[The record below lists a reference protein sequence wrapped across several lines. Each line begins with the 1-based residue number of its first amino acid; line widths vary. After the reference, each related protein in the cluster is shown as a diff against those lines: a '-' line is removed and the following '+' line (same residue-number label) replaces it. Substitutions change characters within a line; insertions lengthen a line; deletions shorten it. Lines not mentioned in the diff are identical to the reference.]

1 MQNTLL
7 WEKCLRKLEDDIE
20 ERDFHTWVRPLTA
33 SDDDSSLVLYAP
45 NRFVVDWVEDNLFE
59 VILKAAKHF
68 GGNDITVSIKIFED
82 KAEGSKKSGPSSNNE
97 TNSSDSK
104 EYDLISND
112 FGTNVLNLSLIHI

>member
-33 SDDDSSLVLYAP
+33 SDDDNGLVLYAP
-45 NRFVVDWVEDNLFE
+45 NRFVVDWVDDNLFD

-68 GGNDITVSIKIFED
+68 GGNDITVSIKIFEE
-82 KAEGSKKSGPSSNNE
+82 KAKTSKKSEPS
-97 TNSSDSK
+97 TNAESK
-104 EYDLISND
+104 EYDLVS
-112 FGTNVLNLSLIHI
+112 FTKG